1 MHLKWN
7 CNDSFMLY
15 LKKRKSNDG
24 LKKIIQTMLHLSN
37 LMAISCFNK
46 KKKKKCND
54 GLIENYFKQCFVFLT
69 WIMGHTMN

>member
-37 LMAISCFNK
+37 LMAISCFTK
-46 KKKKKCND
+46 KKKK
-54 GLIENYFKQCFVFLT
+54 
-69 WIMGHTMN
+69 M